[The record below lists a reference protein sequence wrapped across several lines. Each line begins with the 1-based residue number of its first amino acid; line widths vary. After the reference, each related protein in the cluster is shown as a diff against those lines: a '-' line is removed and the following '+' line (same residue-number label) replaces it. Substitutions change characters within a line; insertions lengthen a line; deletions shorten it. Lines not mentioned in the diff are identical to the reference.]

1 MPPRA
6 LTDEEADALLRSD
19 TVPNEATLEAW
30 AARLG
35 LRLTRTPSW
44 ALTRTYLMGVDIE
57 VDGPAS
63 RFNRG
68 EVRDVLWLVERCLR
82 AKKEDGN

>member
-6 LTDEEADALLRSD
+6 LTDEEANALLSAD

-35 LRLTRTPSW
+35 VRITRTPWW
-44 ALTRTYLMGVDIE
+44 ALTRTYMMGVDIE
-57 VDGPAS
+57 VEGPPS
-63 RFNRG
+63 RFKRY